1 MPSPEFQRQL
11 ADPATRAQTTQLA
24 LLLQR
29 ELASYCGL
37 MRLRLGAPGQPV
49 EVLDLPG
56 ALSATA
62 AAALWTRV
70 GRRRRGGV
78 SRGGGGGC

>member
-1 MPSPEFQRQL
+1 MPAPEFQRQL

-62 AAALWTRV
+62 AAALWARAM
-70 GRRRRGGV
+70 GGGF
-78 SRGGGGGC
+78 GGGGGGG